1 MMKLTVLPESNA
13 GIVWWRRASPQHT
26 AGEQNVALAWQIKNL
41 DAEPVLWWVN
51 WIMFYWNHEAAS
63 MRSAFIWLFSVL
75 MAGNKQSNRSEL
87 FFLSFSRTN
96 PPPPWMVRVKLQS
109 RGVAGLRHVFPWKSS
124 EGNGMAACGVM
135 VCNPYNCREADW
147 LAQAELLLLRC
158 VTTGSLEWGPV
169 GCTHS
174 SISPRHSPLWPWSR
188 QTQSYAG
195 WRWGFVPTVST
206 VEPIFLRK
214 QISDIWVHARCW

>member
-1 MMKLTVLPESNA
+1 MKLLPWGLHLSA
-13 GIVWWRRASPQHT
+13 YFQSLQLVTSSPT
-26 AGEQNVALAWQIKNL
+26 GL
-41 DAEPVLWWVN
+41 
-51 WIMFYWNHEAAS
+51 
-63 MRSAFIWLFSVL
+63 R
-75 MAGNKQSNRSEL
+75 

-124 EGNGMAACGVM
+124 EGDGMAACGVM
-135 VCNPYNCREADW
+135 VCSPYNCREADW
-147 LAQAELLLLRC
+147 LAQAELLLPRC
-158 VTTGSLEWGPV
+158 ITTGPLEWGPV

-188 QTQSYAG
+188 RMQSYAG

-206 VEPIFLRK
+206 VEPIFLGSRF
-214 QISDIWVHARCW
+214 QIFGFVPGADNPENPEYKYVLLKIAFTSPSCARLQTLL